1 MFTLLTRVLL
11 MVPMQDS
18 QHFFFFNGSFVELP
32 RWMLCWQRVS
42 KQVGKEEQPLRLQRW
57 NLKLP
62 IRSGCDV
69 ACPGWPCHM
78 ALEFGKKKHCS
89 SNISCAR
96 MPTQVAQ
103 LQLDERV
110 QENLDRRCLIVA
122 IHKMM
127 QHHYEIASFQITLFP
142 DSLT

>member
-1 MFTLLTRVLL
+1 MLAASFKAGWKGGAATTAAEMKSETSYQERVRCC
-11 MVPMQDS
+11 MSRMTMS
-18 QHFFFFNGSFVELP
+18 HGTGFFQTKN
-32 RWMLCWQRVS
+32 
-42 KQVGKEEQPLRLQRW
+42 
-57 NLKLP
+57 
-62 IRSGCDV
+62 
-69 ACPGWPCHM
+69 
-78 ALEFGKKKHCS
+78 HCS